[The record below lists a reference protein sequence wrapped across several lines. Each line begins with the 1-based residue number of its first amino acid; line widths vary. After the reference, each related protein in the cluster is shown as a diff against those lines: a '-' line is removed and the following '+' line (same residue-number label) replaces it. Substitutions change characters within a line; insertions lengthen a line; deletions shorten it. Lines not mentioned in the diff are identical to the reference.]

1 MYGNV
6 QYILVPICVLYSVRY
21 SVQYSLE
28 LRVRNNLHEAGLG
41 LFFKKKCGAENFFMY
56 GISFLWNT
64 VNSTV
69 NSAMDSL
76 LYSTVYIVV
85 VTTVQVNEQLSR
97 QSFSC
102 N

>member
-1 MYGNV
+1 MRQGGGCFSGKNV
-6 QYILVPICVLYSVRY
+6 
-21 SVQYSLE
+21 VQK
-28 LRVRNNLHEAGLG
+28 A
-41 LFFKKKCGAENFFMY
+41 FFMY
-56 GISFLWNT
+56 GISFLWST

-85 VTTVQVNEQLSR
+85 VSTVQVNELSR